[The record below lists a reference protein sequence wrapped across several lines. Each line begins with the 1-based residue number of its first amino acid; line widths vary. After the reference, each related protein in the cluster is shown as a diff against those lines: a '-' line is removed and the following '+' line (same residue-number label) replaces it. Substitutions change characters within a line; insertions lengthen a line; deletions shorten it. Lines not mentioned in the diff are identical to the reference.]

1 MTPESLVSWLLEASF
16 AASLLV
22 LLVLVLRRPV
32 RRAFGARAA
41 MLLWLAPALRLV
53 CPPLGTGL
61 LPSFTSAGGTAA
73 GEAAPAPLSQAAAPL
88 ADTAPVLTAQASG
101 PLPRL
106 ADTAALPAP
115 SGTEPFLASIDL
127 ALLALGLWLGGAAL
141 SFGLALLRTE
151 GWRRTL
157 LREARPASRAVE
169 DLTARCAREVGLH
182 SPHVVLTGAAA
193 SPQVTGV
200 VRPLIALPD
209 DFERRFSPNEQR
221 LALLHELTH
230 LRRHD
235 LVQGWAAEAAC
246 ALHWFNPLM
255 RAALPRMRADQE
267 AACDEAVRACGVGVR
282 DYAGTLLRAA
292 RGPAVPALALNHAL
306 HERIETMRAPL
317 PKTATRLFGTS
328 ALFALAIGVAAAAQ
342 TTERPQDEDRAPATD
357 RQEIE
362 ESARQEV
369 QDSRE
374 AAREIARVKMK
385 EAKRSTYTSSDG
397 THTIRVGAGS
407 PHIVGGS
414 DAQMV
419 LLSDPF
425 AELTRQQPE
434 APDGPKARSTPPAPP
449 APPAPEVR
457 TREDEEGTWILVP
470 DGMDPEFEAEMEAFE
485 QEMEAWE
492 ESHSAEM
499 EEWEAQMEAFG
510 EEMGEWGERMGA
522 AGEAIGELADAC
534 DDHRDGSDEPAIVT
548 ARVEDSGETVKAVC
562 VAGGQS
568 RFASEEVTR
577 FVEEN
582 DTLSKE
588 EKAAFFENRR
598 GSGYA
603 FRTED

>member
-1 MTPESLVSWLLEASF
+1 MSWLLEASV

-61 LPSFTSAGGTAA
+61 LPSFARPDGVPG
-73 GEAAPAPLSQAAAPL
+73 GEAAPALPFQAAAPL
-88 ADTAPVLTAQASG
+88 ADTAPALTAQASQAPP
-101 PLPRL
+101 PL
-106 ADTAALPAP
+106 AETAMMSAP
-115 SGTEPFLASIDL
+115 GEAEPFFASLDL

-169 DLTARCAREVGLH
+169 DLTARCAKELGLD

-230 LRRHD
+230 LRRRD

-292 RGPAVPALALNHAL
+292 RGPAVPALTLNHAL

-317 PKTATRLFGTS
+317 PRTATRLFGTS

-342 TTERPQDEDRAPATD
+342 TTERPQDEDPAPVTD
-357 RQEIE
+357 RQEVRDE
-362 ESARQEV
+362 
-369 QDSRE
+369 RE
-374 AAREIARVKMK
+374 AAREVARVKMK
-385 EAKRSTYTSSDG
+385 EAKRSTYASSDG
-397 THTIRVGAGS
+397 THTIRVGADS
-407 PHIVGGS
+407 PRIVGSS
-414 DAQMV
+414 DTQMV

-434 APDGPKARSTPPAPP
+434 APHGPKARSTPPAPP

-470 DGMDPEFEAEMEAFE
+470 DGVDPEFAAEMEAFE

-499 EEWEAQMEAFG
+499 EEWEAEMEAFG
-510 EEMGEWGERMGA
+510 EEMGAWGERMGA

-577 FVEEN
+577 FIEEN